1 MKEFLEEY
9 GGIITACIL
18 SLILLGTM
26 ADLLGA
32 DGQISYLFAG
42 FLEGLGPMAGV
53 KVFEGGVCG

>member
-32 DGQISYLFAG
+32 DGQISYCL
-42 FLEGLGPMAGV
+42 LYTSRCV
-53 KVFEGGVCG
+53 